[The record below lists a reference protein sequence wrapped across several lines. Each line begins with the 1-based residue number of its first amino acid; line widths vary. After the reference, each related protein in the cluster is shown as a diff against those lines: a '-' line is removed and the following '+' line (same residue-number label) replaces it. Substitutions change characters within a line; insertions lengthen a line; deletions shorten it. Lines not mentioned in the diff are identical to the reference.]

1 MEPNT
6 QREMGKRPAYP
17 LPLPLPI
24 PTWVTRTVHT
34 RCNCS
39 ATSNSRPWQTP
50 STEWGGGDA
59 SDDGCIARR
68 LHIFFL
74 LLLFCRASE
83 RARAICFPLFLFIYI
98 HLYRDLFAC
107 LFFIFTLPSAVHTQQ
122 GISFHFEFFCFSDGE
137 RDEYYCLPQSTT
149 TLWYYKLFIILHP
162 ARVPPSTGDTLRRLW
177 IDAQIIN
184 CICLIAIK
192 RFTFLLCSPLFF
204 ATFPFKILRS
214 MFVLIHWQPR
224 WTGWRNPDEYG
235 RMTSIRRMT
244 MKQSTFAKVLNRVSL
259 LGINHLIDRHYL

>member
-1 MEPNT
+1 
-6 QREMGKRPAYP
+6 MGKRPAY
-17 LPLPLPI
+17 PLPLPI

-50 STEWGGGDA
+50 STEWGGG
-59 SDDGCIARR
+59 CIRWWMHRQAIA
-68 LHIFFL
+68 HFL
-74 LLLFCRASE
+74 PPPPLLPSE

-107 LFFIFTLPSAVHTQQ
+107 LFLFLHFPLQCTRSREYRFTSS
-122 GISFHFEFFCFSDGE
+122 SFVSVTE
-137 RDEYYCLPQSTT
+137 REREYYCLPRQSTT
-149 TLWYYKLFIILHP
+149 TVWYYKLFIILHP

-184 CICLIAIK
+184 CICLIAIE

-204 ATFPFKILRS
+204 ATFPFKILCS

-224 WTGWRNPDEYG
+224 WTGWPNPDEYG